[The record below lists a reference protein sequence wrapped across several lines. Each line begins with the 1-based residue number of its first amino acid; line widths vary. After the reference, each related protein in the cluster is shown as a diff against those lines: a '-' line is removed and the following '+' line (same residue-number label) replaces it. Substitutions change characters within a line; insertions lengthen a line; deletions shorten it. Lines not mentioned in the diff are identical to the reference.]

1 LASRG
6 LKFYAITALLGF
18 ATAWASG
25 VYLALIG
32 FRGNPAEC
40 SSSCLLG
47 AVPAGLGSLL
57 VLVCGHRAFIRFLTE
72 NGSIKVKRTEGMQIG
87 DGQEEKRVLELLRE
101 ILNHKRVAKR
111 LRNVDKLAWSEMQP
125 WESSRF
131 KWQGLRKPSVF
142 IISASLRGRLDIDDW
157 KTYLNWRYLQLNTRQ
172 TVYIA
177 QPSIQ
182 ALLPALLFIAAAA
195 SLAFNIGQYT
205 SELFASI
212 FGPPILLLTV
222 YRVGPAMRKLFLRID
237 CIAAESLG
245 AVILLSL
252 FKKID
257 SLSLPENENAKKR
270 QGWASR
276 LWPEPNITERIANLQ
291 HASPSPS

>member
-1 LASRG
+1 MASRG

-40 SSSCLLG
+40 SSSCVLG

-72 NGSIKVKRTEGMQIG
+72 NRSVNVKRTEGVQIG
-87 DGQEEKRVLELLRE
+87 NGEEEKRILDLLRE
-101 ILNHKRVAKR
+101 VLRHRRMAKR
-111 LRNVDKLAWSEMQP
+111 IRNVETLAWSDTQS
-125 WESSRF
+125 WESPRF
-131 KWQGLRKPSVF
+131 KWQGLRKPSVLVL
-142 IISASLRGRLDIDDW
+142 SAGLQGRLEIGDW

-172 TVYIA
+172 TVHIA

-182 ALLPALLFIAAAA
+182 ALLPALLFIAAAT
-195 SLAFNIGQYT
+195 SLDFNIGQYA

-212 FGPPILLLTV
+212 FGPPVLLLTV
-222 YRVGPAMRKLFLRID
+222 YRVGPAMRKLFLRVD
-237 CIAAESLG
+237 SVAAESLG
-245 AVILLSL
+245 AMILLSL

-270 QGWASR
+270 HGLAAR
-276 LWPEPNITERIANLQ
+276 LWPEPNITERIANL
-291 HASPSPS
+291 